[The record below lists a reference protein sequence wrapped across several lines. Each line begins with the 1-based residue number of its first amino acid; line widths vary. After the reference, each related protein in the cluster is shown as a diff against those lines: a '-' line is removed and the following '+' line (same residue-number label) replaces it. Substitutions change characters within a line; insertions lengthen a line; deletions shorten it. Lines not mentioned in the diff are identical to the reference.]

1 MYRLIMLAALMLS
14 VVGGLAVMLGSSSVA
29 AQTAN
34 RAAPSTVAP
43 GETFTVTISVAD
55 YGDLAGILTETLPA
69 GFEYVDSEHG
79 GGRGHGSGGRG
90 SP

>member
-1 MYRLIMLAALMLS
+1 MLS
-14 VVGGLAVMLGSSSVA
+14 VVGGLAVMLGSSPVA

-55 YGDLAGILTETLPA
+55 YGIAAFLTETLPA
-69 GFEYVDSEHG
+69 GFEYGASEHEAVEVTG
-79 GGRGHGSGGRG
+79 QEVEFILNR
-90 SP
+90 